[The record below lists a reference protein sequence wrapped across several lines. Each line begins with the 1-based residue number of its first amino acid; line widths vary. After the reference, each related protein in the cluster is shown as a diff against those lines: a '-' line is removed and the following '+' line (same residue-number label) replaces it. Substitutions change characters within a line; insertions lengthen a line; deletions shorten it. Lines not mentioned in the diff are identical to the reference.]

1 MKNGEMKMKNLKLL
15 KSHILLLVFLGL
27 LFAACTP
34 ASTPPGADMAAG
46 VYIQSGYEFYRWEEG
61 LNLMIWF
68 DGAKSS
74 ACSSSSSTSDP
85 QFVLQC
91 HAVSTTDIRFDWHLE
106 TEDGVTADFSIDGK
120 SFDLED
126 GKLFLIR
133 TSSGE
138 VEVMQIER
146 DLSSVRPDAD
156 SIIEFSLNDP
166 TIQEFI
172 HDSSETQLALRALA
186 AFFSHLHT
194 GKYQQAAGLYGG
206 TYEFMVGHNPETDPD
221 DHAALF
227 RNACT
232 INGAQCLETGRVVL
246 EEQPSPTE
254 FKFAVQFKNE
264 DGSLFELGPCCG
276 ATEADQPPQSV
287 FIYTVVKSTAD
298 DYVVLDMPVYGP

>member
-1 MKNGEMKMKNLKLL
+1 MMNLKRL
-15 KSHILLLVFLGL
+15 KSHILLLVLSGF
-27 LFAACTP
+27 LFAACSP

-85 QFVLQC
+85 TYVLRC
-91 HAVSTTDIRFDWHLE
+91 HAVSRTDIRIDWYLE

-133 TSSGE
+133 TSAGE
-138 VEVMQIER
+138 AEVKHIDR
-146 DLSSVRPDAD
+146 DLSSVRPIAD

-166 TIQEFI
+166 VIEEFI
-172 HDSSETQLALRALA
+172 HASSETQLALQALT
-186 AFFSHLHT
+186 AFFAHLQA
-194 GKYQQAAGLYGG
+194 GEYEQAAALYGG
-206 TYEFMVGHNPETDPD
+206 TYDVMIDHNPEIDPH

-232 INGAQCLETGRVVL
+232 INGAQCLETGSVVL
-246 EEQPSPTE
+246 EEASTPKE
-254 FKFAVQFKNE
+254 FKFAVQFKND
-264 DGSLFELGPCCG
+264 DGSVFELGPCCG
-276 ATEADQPPQSV
+276 ETEANQPPQSV
-287 FIYTVVKSTAD
+287 FVYTVAKSTAN
-298 DYVVLDMPVYGP
+298 DYVVLDMPVYTP

>member
-1 MKNGEMKMKNLKLL
+1 MIHLKR
-15 KSHILLLVFLGL
+15 SSSYILLLAFLGL
-27 LFAACTP
+27 LSAACSP
-34 ASTPPGADMAAG
+34 ASTPPGPDMAAG

-61 LNLMIWF
+61 LTLMIWF

-74 ACSSSSSTSDP
+74 ACGSSSSTSDP

-91 HAVSTTDIRFDWHLE
+91 HAVTRSDVRFDWLLE

-120 SFDLED
+120 SFDLEN

-138 VEVMQIER
+138 AEVTQIDR
-146 DLSSVRPDAD
+146 NLSSVRHEAD

-166 TIQEFI
+166 VIQEFL
-172 HDSSETQLALRALA
+172 HTSSETELAVRALG
-186 AFFSHLHT
+186 AFFSHLQA
-194 GKYQQAAGLYGG
+194 GEYGQAAGLYGG
-206 TYEFMVGHNPETDPD
+206 TYDIMIDHNPEIDPD

-232 INGAQCLETGRVVL
+232 VNGAQCLETGRVVL
-246 EEQPSPTE
+246 ERQPSPTE
-254 FKFAVQFKNE
+254 FKFTVEFKNE

-276 ATEADQPPQSV
+276 EAETDHTPQSV
-287 FIYTVVKSTAD
+287 FVYTVMKSTAD
-298 DYVVLDMPVYGP
+298 DYVVMEMPVYAP